1 MAQLMG
7 RALRVRWREMIKGR
21 EENKGEGRQ
30 KGGSRRGEEAHG
42 RGDLASI
49 HPPTLLAAEAQ
60 TVCSQQYM
68 HLLVLFQEIITLCVC
83 VDIRMF
89 ACPSSPKSG
98 RRVAMRWQMNNM
110 EQQYEKCTK
119 KKVFLDLW
127 VCQT

>member
-1 MAQLMG
+1 
-7 RALRVRWREMIKGR
+7 MIKGR

-83 VDIRMF
+83 VWTYVCLRVHHH
-89 ACPSSPKSG
+89 PK
-98 RRVAMRWQMNNM
+98 VAD
-110 EQQYEKCTK
+110 EQYGAAI
-119 KKVFLDLW
+119 
-127 VCQT
+127 